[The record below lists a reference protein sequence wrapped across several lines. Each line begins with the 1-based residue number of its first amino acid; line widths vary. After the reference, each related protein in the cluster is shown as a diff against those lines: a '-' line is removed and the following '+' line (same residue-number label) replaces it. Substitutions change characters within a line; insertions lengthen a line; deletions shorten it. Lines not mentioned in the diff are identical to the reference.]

1 MNGNRYL
8 FKFFYIGENYHGSQ
22 RQLNHN
28 TVEECIINALME
40 KKYMIDFGNS
50 GFEVASRTDRHVS
63 ARGGAFSFITKKSP
77 ILMEIN
83 SVLPKDI
90 GIWAQVKVPQ
100 DFSSRYNAEFRHY
113 KYVVLIDSHDS
124 NMDLDIMRKACK
136 ELEGRHDFTN
146 FSKKEKKD
154 EVITLRDLMVS
165 RFENHENFLIFDFKS
180 RAFLR
185 QQIRRMM
192 AKILELG
199 KNLISY
205 DDFLQLFDPSKEYS
219 YKPAEPNGLIL
230 WDVNYGHKLRFERDN
245 KSVKRMKT
253 YLLQHYRDFYL
264 KSRLFHIME
273 QDDLS

>member
-8 FKFFYIGENYHGSQ
+8 FRFFYVGENYYGSQ
-22 RQLNHN
+22 RQLNHI
-28 TVEECIINALME
+28 TVEECIINALLK
-40 KKYMIDFGNS
+40 KKYMDDVENS

-63 ARGGAFSFITKKSP
+63 ARGAAFSFIANKPP

-90 GIWAQVKVPQ
+90 GVWAHVKVSR
-100 DFSSRYNAEFRHY
+100 DFSSRFNAEYRHY
-113 KYVVLIDSHDS
+113 KYIVQIDSHDS

-136 ELEGRHDFTN
+136 ELEGRHDFIN
-146 FSKKEKKD
+146 FSKKEKD
-154 EVITLRDLMVS
+154 EVITLRDLMVA
-165 RFENHENFLIFDFKS
+165 RFENQKNFLIFDFKS
-180 RAFLR
+180 KAFLR

-192 AKILELG
+192 TKILEIG
-199 KNLISY
+199 KNQISY
-205 DDFLQLFDPSKEYS
+205 DDFLRLFDPSKEYS

-230 WDVNYGHKLRFERDN
+230 WDVNYGHKLRLEMDK
-245 KSVKRMKT
+245 KSVERMKT
-253 YLLQHYRDFYL
+253 YLLQRYRDLYL